1 MPAERRRA
9 KYDIYADIIET
20 IARKELC
27 SLTKM
32 SYGANL
38 PVDRAKDLLQFLVSH
53 GFIKESTIGD
63 RKKYRATKRG
73 LEFVETFKKM
83 KKFFAAFEEP
93 VTVEMPKPSPVVL
106 ADRVKTGHKDLDA
119 LLLGGIPKE
128 YAIILTSPSCDER
141 DLLVERFL
149 RTGVNDRQVTFYVS
163 TDITRAAMLTE
174 EFPSYFYLFICHPRA
189 DKIFR
194 RASTVFK
201 TVGVE
206 NLTEVNIALNLAFSS
221 FDPKDSHP
229 RACID
234 MISDV
239 LLQHHAI
246 HTRRWLAGL
255 IPELKTRGFTTLAVM
270 NPYMHSPEEVQA
282 ILGLFEGELDI
293 YEKGKDRGK
302 FLKVKRMF
310 GQRYLDNALTFSK
323 EKSERSTR

>member
-1 MPAERRRA
+1 MPTERRRA

-20 IARKELC
+20 VARKELC

-38 PVDRAKDLLQFLVSH
+38 PVDRAKNLLQFLVSH
-53 GFIKESTIGD
+53 GFIKGSIIGD

-73 LEFVETFKKM
+73 LEFVDTFKKM
-83 KKFFAAFEEP
+83 KKFFAALEVP

-106 ADRVKTGHKDLDA
+106 PGRVKTGYEDLDA
-119 LLLGGIPKE
+119 VLLGGIPE
-128 YAIILTSPSCDER
+128 NYAIILTSPSCDER
-141 DLLVERFL
+141 DLLVKRFL
-149 RTGVNDRQVTFYVS
+149 RTGVNDRQVTFYVT

-174 EFPSYFYLFICHPRA
+174 EFRSHFYLFICHPQA
-189 DKIFR
+189 DKIIR
-194 RASTVFK
+194 RSSTVFK
-201 TVGVE
+201 TKGVE
-206 NLTEVNIALNLAFSS
+206 NLTEINIALNSAFSS
-221 FDPKDSHP
+221 LGSMERHP

-246 HTRRWLAGL
+246 STRRWLAGL
-255 IPELKTRGFTTLAVM
+255 IPELKARGFTTLAVV

-293 YEKGKDRGK
+293 YEKGEDTGK
-302 FLKVKRMF
+302 FLKVKKMF
-310 GQRYLDNALTFSK
+310 GQRYLDSALALRK
-323 EKSERSTR
+323 EKPERRL